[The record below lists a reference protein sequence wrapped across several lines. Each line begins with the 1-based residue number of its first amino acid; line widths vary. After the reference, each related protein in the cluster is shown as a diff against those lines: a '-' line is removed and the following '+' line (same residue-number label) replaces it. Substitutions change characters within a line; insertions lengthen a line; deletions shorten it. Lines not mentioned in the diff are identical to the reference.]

1 MEGYVNRKCSV
12 VKDGICYTGPVAS
25 VAKLSGYSE
34 STLRGICSGWY
45 DKQKVRAWYT
55 DSNNC
60 WESAFSFWNPIMAY
74 VLGYFVADG
83 CLRNKPYCSKGVSKS
98 RWYFRVGSIDR
109 DIVEFVSRFLQSK
122 QSILVSTSYCP
133 VNEFYTFELCN
144 SKIASDLL
152 NLGIVERKTY
162 EDFDIDIPVAFES
175 DFWRGFL
182 DGDGSYIV
190 QNKQKGKFVYLY
202 VDAVF
207 TSLNVKLRR
216 RYEEFLSRNGIK
228 FCSYE
233 VLHKNGKIP
242 VHFVR
247 VLRKSSVE
255 GLLNVLDVDV
265 KFMCSRKRSMIS
277 KVYGGRVFCRS

>member
-1 MEGYVNRKCSV
+1 MNRKCTV
-12 VKDGICYTGPVAS
+12 IKDGICHTGPVAM

-45 DKQKVRAWYT
+45 SKPKVRAWYT
-55 DSNNC
+55 DSHNC
-60 WESAFSFWNPIMAY
+60 WERAFSFWNPTMAY

-83 CLRNKPYCSKGVSKS
+83 CLRNNPYTSKGVSKS

-109 DIVEFVSRFLQSK
+109 DIVEFVSRFLQAK
-122 QSILVSTSYCP
+122 QSILTSKTHCP

-144 SKIASDLL
+144 AKIASDLF

-162 EDFDIDIPVAFES
+162 EDFDIDVPAAFEP

-182 DGDGSYIV
+182 DGDGSYIA
-190 QNKQKGKFVYLY
+190 QNKQNGKFVYLY

-207 TSLNVKLRR
+207 VSLNVRLRK
-216 RYEEFLSRNGIK
+216 RYEDFLSRNGIK

-233 VLHKNGKIP
+233 ALHKNGKTP

-255 GLLNVLDVDV
+255 GLLNVLDIDV

-277 KVYGGRVFCRS
+277 KVYGGRIFCRS